1 MANDRRPLNS
11 VATILAACGVLVIV
25 LLSSP
30 AAVLAQEALL
40 LDDTEL
46 ANMYAPALFFH
57 AAELFRPQPVDV
69 MVDTARL
76 QRIHPNWLA
85 INVLNEL
92 SIADLLSYDEN
103 YALDVWYGSQ
113 GESNSI
119 NYTAHRDFYQA
130 TLHPEFGGPPI
141 VAYARVVRDI
151 NSHTIIIQYWLFY
164 YYNDWFNKHEGDW
177 EMVQVMLSEAGDPQW
192 LVLSQHH
199 GGTRRSWQSI
209 HTVDGTH
216 PAVYVALGSH
226 ANYFIGD
233 EIYPNG
239 KTIGNVRVEIMDRTG
254 SSGQVIPSITL
265 LPGCHE
271 VTSDPGRWSGLEW
284 LAFGG
289 YWGERG
295 PQRDFSGPLGPCSKG
310 EQWDQPFQW
319 GLEQPLDA
327 EVWYLNRLR
336 VQIEGT
342 EGSRVDIRGA
352 AGEELPDAASLGDIA
367 LLHRDPLEG
376 EEFIANIQVSPQS
389 QFGVTVTWPDRDSSS
404 VTHYTFS
411 DLRAGN
417 TGQVSFRL
425 AETDVPR
432 LAIGGLM
439 DTTEPDSV
447 EVENTTWDAPDLIW
461 VAGLLPVTDVL
472 LGVGISILAAL
483 LPTLAYVGILYW
495 ADRYEKEPKRL
506 LASAFFWGAIPAIV
520 IAIAVRIFFRLP
532 PDMLG
537 TNAVEVLQVGLVGPF
552 VEEAIKGIAIFYI
565 ARRYYLEFDDVLDGI
580 VYGAMAGFGFAMT
593 GNLLSYL
600 GAFLLRGFSGL
611 SSVIFIQ
618 GVLYGL
624 NHAMYSSIFGAGL
637 GFGRLAK
644 KRWVRWTAPLVA
656 FVISVI
662 VHALHNL
669 AVENAVGF
677 SPITVTLTWAGI
689 LVIVIVMLLAV
700 RKQRRYMVE
709 ELQGEVPDEIY
720 AIMTSSG
727 SRRKAYW
734 AALRQGGIRGW
745 RYSRKMGQLC
755 AELAIK
761 KMQLSLDPDEPR
773 LLKEAARLR
782 GELDAI
788 IKKWQQMGVN

>member
-1 MANDRRPLNS
+1 MANDRRSLNPK
-11 VATILAACGVLVIV
+11 ATILAVCGVLVIV

-30 AAVLAQEALL
+30 AAVSAQDIFL

-46 ANMYAPALFFH
+46 ASMYAPALFFH
-57 AAELFRPQPVDV
+57 AAELFRPQSVDV

-76 QRIHPNWLA
+76 QRIPPNWLA

-103 YALDVWYGSQ
+103 YALDVWYGNQ
-113 GESNSI
+113 GASNFI

-130 TLHPEFGGPPI
+130 TLHPGVGGPPV
-141 VAYARVVRDI
+141 VAYARVVR
-151 NSHTIIIQYWLFY
+151 NLSSHAIVIQYWLFY

-177 EMVQVMLSEAGDPQW
+177 EMVQVILSEVGDPQW
-192 LVLSQHH
+192 VVLSQHH

-209 HTVDGTH
+209 QTVDGTH

-226 ANYFIGD
+226 ANYFVGD

-265 LPGCHE
+265 LPECHE
-271 VTSDPGRWSGLEW
+271 VTADPGRWSGLEW

-289 YWGERG
+289 HWGERG

-310 EQWDQPFQW
+310 EQWDQAFQW

-336 VQIEGT
+336 VQIEGAQ
-342 EGSRVDIRGA
+342 GSQVDIRSA
-352 AGEELPDAASLGDIA
+352 VGEELPDAVSLGDVA
-367 LLHRDPLEG
+367 LLHRDPLAG
-376 EEFIANIQVSPQS
+376 EEFIADIQILPQS
-389 QFGVTVTWPDRDSSS
+389 QFEVTVTWPDRESSS

-417 TGQVSFRL
+417 TGHASITL
-425 AETDVPR
+425 AETGVPR
-432 LAIGGLM
+432 LAIDGQM
-439 DTTEPDSV
+439 DSSEPDSV
-447 EVENTTWDAPDLIW
+447 EVEYTTWDAPDLIW

-506 LASAFFWGAIPAIV
+506 LATAFFWGAIPAIV

-537 TNAVEVLQVGLVGPF
+537 TNAVEALQTGLVGPF

-644 KRWVRWTAPLVA
+644 KRWMRWAAPLAA
-656 FVISVI
+656 FIISVI

-669 AVENAVGF
+669 AVENAIGVN
-677 SPITVTLTWAGI
+677 PITVILTWVGT
-689 LVIVIVMLLAV
+689 LVIVLVMFLAV
-700 RKQRRYMVE
+700 RRQGRHLVE
-709 ELQGEVPDEIY
+709 ELEGEVPDEIY
-720 AIMTSSG
+720 VTMTSPGGRS
-727 SRRKAYW
+727 KAYW

-745 RYSRKMGQLC
+745 RNSRKIGQLC

-761 KMQLSLDPDEPR
+761 KMQLGLDPEEPR
-773 LLKEAARLR
+773 LLKETARLR
-782 GELDAI
+782 GELDAR
-788 IKKWQQMGVN
+788 IKKWQQTVAD